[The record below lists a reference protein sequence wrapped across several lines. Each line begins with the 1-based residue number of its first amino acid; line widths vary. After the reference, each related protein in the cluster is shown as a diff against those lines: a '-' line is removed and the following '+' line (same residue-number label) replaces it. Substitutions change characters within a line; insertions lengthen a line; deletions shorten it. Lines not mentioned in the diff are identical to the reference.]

1 MPAADP
7 QPKVPNPAE
16 SAPEA
21 AALEALYRA
30 EAPWLIRFFAREL
43 RNITDAQDLAHE
55 TMLRFIRNGSA
66 TDLRSSQ
73 AYLRRIA
80 TNLMR
85 DRVAS
90 GPARLARLTSPLIA
104 GLDQEV
110 GIDQHQIVAGR
121 QELAHWETILSKL
134 KPRTLEIF
142 LLGRVDG
149 LTYNQIATTLD
160 MTIWNVKRHMLIAIR
175 HVARHRGDR

>member
-1 MPAADP
+1 M
-7 QPKVPNPAE
+7 
-16 SAPEA
+16 SAPRHRAKSPSQLPAREEA
-21 AALEALYRA
+21 PSLDALYRA
-30 EAPWLIRFFAREL
+30 EVPWLIRFFRREM
-43 RNITDAQDLAHE
+43 RNTSDAQDLAHE
-55 TMLRFIRNGSA
+55 TMLRFM
-66 TDLRSSQ
+66 RSGTTEEIEAPQ

-80 TNLMR
+80 SNLLR

-90 GPARLARLTSPLIA
+90 GPARLARLTSPIIA

-110 GIDQHQIVAGR
+110 GIDQHQIVASR
-121 QELAHWETILSKL
+121 EELANWEAILSKL

-142 LLGRVDG
+142 LLSRVDG
-149 LTYNQIATTLD
+149 LTYNQIARELE

>member
-1 MPAADP
+1 MAVPDQRPAP
-7 QPKVPNPAE
+7 SGPA
-16 SAPEA
+16 SAEEA
-21 AALEALYRA
+21 AELDALYRA
-30 EAPWLIRFFAREL
+30 EAPWLIRFFGRAL
-43 RNITDAQDLAHE
+43 RNSADAQDLAHE
-55 TMLRFIRNGSA
+55 TILRFIRNGSA
-66 TDLRSSQ
+66 RELQSPQ

-80 TNLMR
+80 TNLLR

-90 GPARLARLTSPLIA
+90 GPVRLARLSAPLID
-104 GLDQEV
+104 GLDRAV

-121 QELAHWETILSKL
+121 EELAHWEAILSKL

-149 LTYNQIATTLD
+149 LTYNQIASALD
-160 MTIWNVKRHMLIAIR
+160 MTIWNVKRHMLVAIR